1 MKKRI
6 ITALLSVSVLAAG
19 FSAKG
24 ADQVYADEG
33 EEVYRVTFFDYDGK
47 PFTVLEVKE
56 GEKID
61 YSLVE
66 KENYSKLNYH
76 NDKYTQVRF
85 SSWSKTP
92 ETVKENTNI
101 MALSETGVIKLVSLP
116 AQTEYLVKTGPI
128 NLDGLKVSITV
139 TTQKVNNLGGVY
151 TEKSFIENIAASCT
165 TIPKS
170 LSEAFSKEDT
180 SLISIYPPNS
190 VLPIAEYEITYLSD
204 LGDVCLDGA
213 VDSVDASYVLSHYAS
228 VSTSG
233 KGILDETQC
242 ANADVNRD
250 GNIDAVDA
258 SYILMYYSLQATGKK
273 PDWQNIIN

>member
-1 MKKRI
+1 MHKRI
-6 ITALLSVSVLAAG
+6 MSALLSVSVLAAG
-19 FSAKG
+19 LSANA
-24 ADQVYADEG
+24 ADYVYADET
-33 EEVYRVTFFDYDGK
+33 EDVHKVTFFDYDGK
-47 PFTVLEVKE
+47 PFTVLEVAD

-76 NDKYTQVRF
+76 DDKYTQVRF

-92 ETVKENTNI
+92 ETVTENTNI

-116 AQTEYLVKTGPI
+116 SQTEYLVKTGPI

-139 TTQKVNNLGGVY
+139 TTQKVNKLGGVY
-151 TEKSFIENIAASCT
+151 TEESVIDNIAASCT

-170 LSEAFSKEDT
+170 LSEAFSKEDKR
-180 SLISIYPPNS
+180 LISIYPPNS
-190 VLPIAEYEITYLSD
+190 VLPIAEYEITYMSG
-204 LGDVCLDGA
+204 LGDVCSDGA
-213 VDSVDASYVLSHYAS
+213 VNAVDASYVLSHYAS

-233 KGILDETQC
+233 KGTLDEDQC

-258 SYILMYYSLQATGKK
+258 SCILMYYSLQATGKK
-273 PDWQNIIN
+273 PDWQSIIN